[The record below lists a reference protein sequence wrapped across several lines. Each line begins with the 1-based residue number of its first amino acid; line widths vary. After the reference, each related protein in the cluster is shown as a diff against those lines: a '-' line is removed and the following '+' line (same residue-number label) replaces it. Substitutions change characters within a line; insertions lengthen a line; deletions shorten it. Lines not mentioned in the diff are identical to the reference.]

1 MSPEAVKSLIFAVV
15 AAAIFFAGWA
25 VEGWRKSAE
34 ISRLETAH
42 ANAVTK
48 EATKNAA
55 VLEEA
60 QARGDQLALSLAA
73 RESTLTIFAEEKNRE
88 IAKLTS
94 GRRCLDADAVRVLNT
109 PNGAGRVGGLA
120 SPATGVVLRTDAA
133 IAAPADDGTFASDTD
148 VAGWIGLCQRS
159 YDTCR
164 GRLDAIADFYNKG
177 ASGER

>member
-1 MSPEAVKSLIFAVV
+1 MNPESVKSLIFTVV

-60 QARGDQLALSLAA
+60 QARGDQLALLLAA
-73 RESTLTIFAEEKNRE
+73 RENTLTTFAEEKNRE
-88 IAKLTS
+88 IAALVT
-94 GRRCLDADAVRVLNT
+94 GRRCFDAGVVRVLNR
-109 PNGAGRVGGLA
+109 PNGADRGGWLA
-120 SPATGVVLRTDAA
+120 PPPTGVVLRADAA
-133 IAAPADDGTFASDTD
+133 LAAPADDGAFASDAD
-148 VAGWIGLCQRS
+148 VAEWIGLCQRS

-164 GRLDAIADFYNKG
+164 GRLGAIADFYAEG
-177 ASGER
+177 AAGE